1 MNISTIHFAGGC
13 FWGTE
18 HFFHQIKGVVS
29 TKTGYANGNIDN
41 PSYEMVYADDTGY
54 AETVEVRYDRDRL
67 PLAKLLRM
75 YFTAIDPTSVNRQGE
90 DSGTRYRTGIYY
102 SDPNDLQTILKAYE
116 ELRKDLGCKPAVEVE
131 ALGKWYPA
139 EEYHQAY
146 LKKNPEG
153 YCHLPVKLFA
163 YAKMFSD
170 LEAMLGDEP
179 DVTARMAECTA
190 MISERLGFFWT
201 GFYVVRPAI
210 GGEGEELTVG
220 PFQGPAACIRIQKG
234 RGVCGTAWA
243 QDRTQVVPDVEKF
256 PGHIAC
262 SSLSRSEI
270 VVPVHDSEGVIKAVL
285 DIDSKELCT
294 FDRIDRLWLEMVSEL
309 IYIQPARHLREKV

>member
-1 MNISTIHFAGGC
+1 MHFAGGC

-41 PSYEMVYADDTGY
+41 PSYDMLYADDTGY

-102 SDPNDLQTILKAYE
+102 SDPNDLQTILKEYE
-116 ELRKDLGCKPAVEVE
+116 ELRKDLGCEPAVEVE

-163 YAKMFSD
+163 YAKMFFRSGSD
-170 LEAMLGDEP
+170 ARGRAGRDREDGRVHGD
-179 DVTARMAECTA
+179 DQRKAWILLDGVLCDRSC
-190 MISERLGFFWT
+190 RRF
-201 GFYVVRPAI
+201 RR
-210 GGEGEELTVG
+210 GG
-220 PFQGPAACIRIQKG
+220 AHSRS
-234 RGVCGTAWA
+234 
-243 QDRTQVVPDVEKF
+243 F
-256 PGHIAC
+256 PGPC
-262 SSLSRSEI
+262 SMHKNTERKGCLRYSL
-270 VVPVHDSEGVIKAVL
+270 G
-285 DIDSKELCT
+285 
-294 FDRIDRLWLEMVSEL
+294 
-309 IYIQPARHLREKV
+309 